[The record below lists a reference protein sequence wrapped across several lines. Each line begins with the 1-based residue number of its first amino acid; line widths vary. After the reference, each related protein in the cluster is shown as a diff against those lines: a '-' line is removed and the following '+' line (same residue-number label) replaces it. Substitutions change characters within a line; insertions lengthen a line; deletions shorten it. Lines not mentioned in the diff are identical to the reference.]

1 MQDVHR
7 TMLCN
12 LLAVIHRDG
21 GHYTGKHGLQKSYED
36 ALEKVPVYIAGYD
49 DNEAALLARDSAGVL
64 GVSAAD
70 TIRMLS
76 EELEEGPK
84 ESS

>member
-7 TMLCN
+7 TMLYN

-21 GHYTGKHGLQKSYED
+21 GQHIAQHGIKQAYED
-36 ALEKVPVYIAGYD
+36 ALSLVPKYIVAYD
-49 DNEAALLARDSAGVL
+49 ENEEALVARDAAGVL
-64 GVSAAD
+64 GVSAAE

-76 EELEEGPK
+76 GELNGPK
-84 ESS
+84 EST